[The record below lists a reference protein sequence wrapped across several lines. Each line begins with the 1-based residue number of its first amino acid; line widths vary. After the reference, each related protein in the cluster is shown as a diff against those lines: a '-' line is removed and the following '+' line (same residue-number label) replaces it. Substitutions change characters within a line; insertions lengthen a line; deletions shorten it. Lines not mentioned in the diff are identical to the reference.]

1 MQKSASIRPRASFSR
16 FGGDSIHLFIRLLD
30 EVLNEISW
38 NCLRVVLEQAISKI
52 PVETELQKKVK
63 LKEREEFEEAV
74 ENRRAT
80 ALRRASK
87 DGRDKVDM
95 AKRFLEMGIEPL
107 VVRAFVP
114 DCRGER
120 PQAYAQSC

>member
-1 MQKSASIRPRASFSR
+1 M
-16 FGGDSIHLFIRLLD
+16 
-30 EVLNEISW
+30 
-38 NCLRVVLEQAISKI
+38 RVVLEQAISKI

-63 LKEREEFEEAV
+63 LKEREEFEKAV
-74 ENRRAT
+74 VERRAK

-87 DGRDKVDM
+87 DGSGNVDM

-107 VVRAFVP
+107 VVRAFVL

-120 PQAYAQSC
+120 PQGYAQSC